1 MRKFVTLSVAT
12 LIALSLA
19 GCTSSSADSCSALA
33 DSGGSAVDSVKVTQD
48 PGVAPTATFPT
59 PLSVT
64 KAQVKVSTPSEGT
77 KVLPGSA
84 YTFEVALYNG
94 KTGESLGASSF
105 NGSDAQSTT
114 LAKTS
119 QFSFM
124 NSVIQCA
131 RVGSRIVGVV
141 PNKELVS
148 ADGQSLTGGD
158 SAMTLVVIADITAA
172 SLPRANGEP
181 QPVPDGFP
189 SVVLDSKGVPGIT
202 VPKTAAP
209 TELKVA
215 VLKKGNG
222 ATVTETSDVEVHYTG
237 VLWDGGTVF
246 DSSWKSGNVATFNV
260 GEVVP
265 GFAKALI
272 GQTVGSQIIAII
284 PPDLAY
290 GATGAGSTV
299 PPNATLVFVVDILG
313 IAK

>member
-1 MRKFVTLSVAT
+1 MRKFVALSAAAV
-12 LIALSLA
+12 IALSLA
-19 GCTSSSADSCSALA
+19 GCTSSSADSCTALA
-33 DSGGSAVDSVKVTQD
+33 DTGGAAVDSVNVTQN
-48 PGVAPTATFPT
+48 PGTAPTATFPT
-59 PLSVT
+59 PLSVP
-64 KAQVKVSTPSEGT
+64 KAQVKVITPSEGT
-77 KVLPGSA
+77 KVFPGSA
-84 YTFEVALYNG
+84 YTLEVALYNG
-94 KTGESLGASSF
+94 KTGEFIGASAF

-119 QFSFM
+119 QFSFL
-124 NSVIQCA
+124 NSVLQCA

-141 PNKELVS
+141 PNKEIVS

-158 SAMTLVVIADITAA
+158 SAMTLVVLADITAA
-172 SLPRANGEP
+172 SLPRANGEA

-189 SVVLDSKGVPGIT
+189 SVVLDPKGVPGIT

-209 TELKVA
+209 SELKVA

-222 ATVTETSDVEVHYTG
+222 ATVTENSDVEVHYTG

-265 GFAKALI
+265 GFAKALV

-290 GATGAGSTV
+290 GATGAGTSV